1 MAGIGTYAELTTAIG
16 AYMVKTYTS
25 TETDYFIALAESVMN
40 RHLSGQYR
48 RSGSATITTDSTGTA
63 TLPTGFIMLRSIVR
77 NVTGSM
83 PLKQVSWDGLISLDP
98 YAVSSDATHY
108 AIQGSSIKVA
118 PKTEDSFTAI
128 YDSSVPNLN
137 STTTTNWL
145 LTLAP
150 DIYLEMCLA
159 EAERYEM
166 NPGAAQ
172 DHRATGLGELDSLV
186 AQSNVAQFGNVEIV
200 MDMVTP

>member
-1 MAGIGTYAELTTAIG
+1 MALGTYAELTTGIG

-25 TETDYFIALAESVMN
+25 TETDYFIALAEARIN

-77 NVTGSM
+77 DVTGSK
-83 PLKQVSWDGLISLDP
+83 PLTQVSWSALTLLDP

-118 PKTEDSFTAI
+118 PVTQDTFTAI
-128 YDSSVPNLN
+128 YDSSVPNLS

-150 DIYLEMCLA
+150 DIYLDMCLG
-159 EAERYEM
+159 EAEKYEM

-172 DHRATGLGELDSLV
+172 DHMSTGLGELDNLV
-186 AQSNVAQFGNVEIV
+186 AQSNVAQFGNVELV
-200 MDMVTP
+200 LDMVTP

>member
-1 MAGIGTYAELTTAIG
+1 MALGTYAELTTGIG

-25 TETDYFIALAESVMN
+25 TETDYFIALAEARIN

-77 NVTGSM
+77 DVTGSK
-83 PLKQVSWDGLISLDP
+83 PLTQVSWSALTLLDP

-118 PKTEDSFTAI
+118 PVTQDTFTAI
-128 YDSSVPNLN
+128 YDSSVPNLS

-186 AQSNVAQFGNVEIV
+186 AQSNVAQFGNIEVV

>member
-1 MAGIGTYAELTTAIG
+1 MAFGTYSELTTAIG

-48 RSGSATITTDSTGTA
+48 RSGLSTITTDSTGTA

-77 NVTGSM
+77 DVTGSL
-83 PLKQVSWDGLISLDP
+83 PLTQVSWSALSLLDP

-118 PKTEDSFTAI
+118 PVTEDDFTAI
-128 YDSSVPNLN
+128 YDSSVPNLS

-166 NPGAAQ
+166 NPGAA
-172 DHRATGLGELDSLV
+172 DAHKFNGLTELDNLV
-186 AQSNVAQFGNVEIV
+186 AQSNVAQFGNAELVL
-200 MDMVTP
+200 DMVTP